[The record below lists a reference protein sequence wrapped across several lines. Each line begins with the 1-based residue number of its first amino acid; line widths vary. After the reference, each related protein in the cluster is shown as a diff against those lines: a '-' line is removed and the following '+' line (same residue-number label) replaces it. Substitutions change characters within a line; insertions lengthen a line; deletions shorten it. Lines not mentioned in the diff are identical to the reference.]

1 MKAIKLIA
9 IFLGIAA
16 ILFAVFNLD
25 AIFSNSSKSASSE
38 ESIDLDARCNE
49 IRSAWKEESGWN
61 KELFQSTWNEIEQE
75 RKLGMYTEN
84 GFTTVKNCLLETAIN
99 KVCSAYK
106 KALHAN
112 PFDAKMLQ
120 TRFSGAQ
127 ELSTYENLAKEARL
141 DSVMRIHQLYQK
153 VSTFVG
159 SKHTISPSFSLNAS
173 PYWKPFNDSRNGI
186 LITAEG
192 FQKKENA
199 ALFAK
204 IRHLPGFRDGVDPE
218 ILKKQLDKQEPD
230 FYKKLSSQIVTAFKP
245 MTHNQANKD
254 LLKKVSEAY
263 YKEYDAAFGD
273 NGQYGAAEIAA
284 LVQQFNAVDS
294 SWEKV
299 RQTL

>member
-16 ILFAVFNLD
+16 ILFVVFNLD
-25 AIFSNSSKSASSE
+25 AIIPDSSKGSSSD
-38 ESIDLDARCNE
+38 ESINLDARCNE

-61 KELFQSTWNEIEQE
+61 KELFQSLWNEIEQE
-75 RKLGMYTEN
+75 KKLNMYSEN

-99 KVCSAYK
+99 KVCGAYK
-106 KALHAN
+106 NALHGN
-112 PFDAKMLQ
+112 PFDAKVLQ
-120 TRFSGAQ
+120 TRYNGAK
-127 ELSTYENLAKEARL
+127 ELSTYEDLAKEARL
-141 DSVMRIHQLYQK
+141 DSVMRIHSLYQN
-153 VSTFVG
+153 VSKFVN
-159 SKHTISPSFSLNAS
+159 SDHTITPSFSLNSS
-173 PYWKPFNDSRNGI
+173 PYWKPFNSSRNAI
-186 LITAEG
+186 LQTA
-192 FQKKENA
+192 QKYRQD
-199 ALFAK
+199 ALFSK
-204 IRHLPGFRDGVDPE
+204 VSHLPGFREGVDPDK
-218 ILKKQLDKQEPD
+218 LKKKLDSQEAG

-254 LLKKVSEAY
+254 QLKKVSEAY

-284 LVQQFNAVDS
+284 FVQQFNSVDS

>member
-16 ILFAVFNLD
+16 ILFVVFNLD
-25 AIFSNSSKSASSE
+25 AIIPDSSKGSSSD
-38 ESIDLDARCNE
+38 ESINLDARCNE
-49 IRSAWKEESGWN
+49 IRSAWKEEPGWN

-106 KALHAN
+106 IALHGN
-112 PFDAKMLQ
+112 PFDAKALQ
-120 TRFSGAQ
+120 TRYSGAK
-127 ELSTYENLAKEARL
+127 ELSTYEELAKEARL
-141 DSVMRIHQLYQK
+141 DSVMRIHQLYLN
-153 VSTFVG
+153 VSKFVN
-159 SKHTISPSFSLNAS
+159 SDHTITPSFSLNSS
-173 PYWKPFNDSRNGI
+173 PYWKPFNSSRNAI
-186 LITAEG
+186 LQTA
-192 FQKKENA
+192 QKYRQD
-199 ALFAK
+199 ALFSK
-204 IRHLPGFRDGVDPE
+204 VSHLPGFREGVDPDK
-218 ILKKQLDKQEPD
+218 LKKKLDSQEAG

-254 LLKKVSEAY
+254 QLKKVSEAY

-284 LVQQFNAVDS
+284 FVQQFNSVDS